1 MKLRALAGALVL
13 AGMMAPAFATNGYF
27 SHGYGIKSKGM
38 AGVGFAYGQDALAA
52 ATNPANMVLVGS
64 RWDVGLDYFRPQRE
78 SRLDASVFGPL
89 AGTYEGNDTENFF
102 IPEFGYN
109 QMIGNNMSLGVSV
122 YGNGGM
128 NTDYGDLNN
137 RTMGMI
143 FGTGSVGVDLMQLFV
158 APTWAMKVNDRNA
171 IGVTLKIAYQR
182 FKAYGIQN
190 FDNPMMSSSPGNVTN
205 RGYDDSWGY
214 GIGLG
219 WTGQLTP
226 TFSVGVAYQSRTWMS
241 KFDKYKGLF
250 AEQGDFDIPE
260 NYGIGFAW
268 KATPQLTI
276 AADIQRINYGD
287 IKSIA
292 NRGSN
297 MAQLGTSN
305 GPGFGWENITAYKLG
320 ISYDV
325 NKEWTLR
332 AGYSWNDEPYAG
344 TETFFNVLAPGVIK
358 EHATLGATWR
368 MPNGAELSFAY
379 MHAFKNTISGTPGSM
394 SQGVSNTMYED
405 SFGIAYGMK
414 F

>member
-13 AGMMAPAFATNGYF
+13 AGVMTPAFATNGYF

-38 AGVGFAYGQDALAA
+38 AGVGYALGQDALAA

-78 SRLDASVFGPL
+78 SEIQGV
-89 AGTYEGNDTENFF
+89 GTFDGNDTENFF

-109 QMIGNNMSLGVSV
+109 QMISNNMSLGVSV

-128 NTDYGDLNN
+128 NTDYSKLN
-137 RTMGMI
+137 TVPLLPGPSPL
-143 FGTGSVGVDLMQLFV
+143 GSGNAGVDLMQLFIS
-158 APTWAMKVNDRNA
+158 PTLSMKLNENHAV
-171 IGVTLKIAYQR
+171 GVSLKIAYQR
-182 FKAYGIQN
+182 FKAYGLQN
-190 FDNPMMSSSPGNVTN
+190 VCAGLSSDPTN
-205 RGYDDSWGY
+205 CSNKGYDDSWGY

-226 TFSVGVAYQSRTWMS
+226 TFSVGVAYQSRTWMQ

-276 AADIQRINYGD
+276 AGDIQQINYGS

-292 NRGSN
+292 NKGT
-297 MAQLGTSN
+297 APGLLGDSN
-305 GPGFGWENITAYKLG
+305 GRGFGWEDITVYKLG
-320 ISYDV
+320 VSYDV
-325 NKEWTLR
+325 NKNLTLR
-332 AGYSWNDEPYAG
+332 AGYSTTDEPYAG
-344 TETFFNVLAPGVIK
+344 TETFFNMLAPGVVTD
-358 EHATLGATWR
+358 HLTLGATYR
-368 MPNGAELSFAY
+368 LANGGELSFAY
-379 MHAFKNTISGTPGSM
+379 MHAFKNTVTGTGPSTGIS
-394 SQGVSNTMYED
+394 NRMYQD
-405 SFGIAYGMK
+405 SFGVAYGMK